1 MLSSC
6 ELCVTFFPR
15 CVTFFSLLL
24 WTVCQGCVECFHICC
39 LDCFNMACWAHSALM
54 EFIELYRSEEC
65 LWKIKSP
72 SYSNRNLKEQAY
84 QRLLQFVHTFEPTA
98 RKHNINCQQ
107 IVGIHLSTVAV
118 VFLCRIYSR
127 NVDTHL
133 ARTIP
138 WICAMMW
145 IHI

>member
-1 MLSSC
+1 MFPCLLS
-6 ELCVTFFPR
+6 R
-15 CVTFFSLLL
+15 LL
-24 WTVCQGCVECFHICC
+24 
-39 LDCFNMACWAHSALM
+39 SALI

-107 IVGIHLSTVAV
+107 IVGIHLSTMADVL
-118 VFLCRIYSR
+118 LCRIYLR
-127 NVDTHL
+127 IMDTHL

>member
-1 MLSSC
+1 
-6 ELCVTFFPR
+6 
-15 CVTFFSLLL
+15 
-24 WTVCQGCVECFHICC
+24 
-39 LDCFNMACWAHSALM
+39 MACWAHSALI

-118 VFLCRIYSR
+118 VLLCRIYSR

-145 IHI
+145 IHILLVQFHGFMRRTSSTHKSMEMYVGVEQALEHFSWMSAI

>member
-1 MLSSC
+1 M
-6 ELCVTFFPR
+6 
-15 CVTFFSLLL
+15 
-24 WTVCQGCVECFHICC
+24 CQGCVECFHVCC
-39 LDCFNMACWAHSALM
+39 LDCFNMACWAHSALT
-54 EFIELYRSEEC
+54 EIIELYRSEEC

-84 QRLLQFVHTFEPTA
+84 QSPFQQPIFCPYCSFSFSFC

-118 VFLCRIYSR
+118 VLLCRIYLR

-138 WICAMMW
+138 RICASNKSMEMYVGVEQA
-145 IHI
+145 

>member
-1 MLSSC
+1 M
-6 ELCVTFFPR
+6 
-15 CVTFFSLLL
+15 
-24 WTVCQGCVECFHICC
+24 CQGCVECFHVCC
-39 LDCFNMACWAHSALM
+39 LDCFNMACWAHSALT

-98 RKHNINCQQ
+98 RKHNTNCQQ
-107 IVGIHLSTVAV
+107 IVGIHLSIMAV
-118 VFLCRIYSR
+118 VLLCRIYLIAYCWYTSSSH
-127 NVDTHL
+127 NSMDLCDDVDTHL